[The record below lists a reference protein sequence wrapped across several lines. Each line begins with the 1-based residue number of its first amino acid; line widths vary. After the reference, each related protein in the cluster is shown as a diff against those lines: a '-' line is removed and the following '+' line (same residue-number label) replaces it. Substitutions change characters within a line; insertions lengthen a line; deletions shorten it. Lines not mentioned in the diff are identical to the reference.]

1 MVVNILMQ
9 GLDLSV
15 VHIFMSLVQGSIAVS
30 KTADVGSRPAGHV
43 SINLLKKRR
52 TKNEDNSRNRA

>member
-1 MVVNILMQ
+1 MQ
-9 GLDLSV
+9 GLDLSI
-15 VHIFMSLVQGSIAVS
+15 VHFLCPWCKGSIAVS
-30 KTADVGSRPAGHV
+30 KSVDVGSRPAGHV